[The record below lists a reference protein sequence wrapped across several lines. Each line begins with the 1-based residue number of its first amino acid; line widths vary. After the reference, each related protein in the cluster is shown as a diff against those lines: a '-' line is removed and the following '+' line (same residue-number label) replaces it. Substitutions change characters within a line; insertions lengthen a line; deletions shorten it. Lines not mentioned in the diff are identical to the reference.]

1 MTPWRQFSARVCVC
15 THAHKHTHTHRGP
28 RTWKEG
34 GGNQR
39 LWGRPWQ
46 EANSLSTLFS
56 PSLVVSLQIARE
68 LHQFTF
74 DLLIKS
80 HMVSVDFPEMMAE
93 IISMQV
99 PKILSGKVKPI
110 YFHTQW
116 SFGSPHFLT
125 PPHSLFQI
133 SSACFNSALLLCSA
147 LGNFLYLCTVC
158 HEDVLEFYLLGFF
171 FFFSL
176 SLLSFLSLPIW
187 LSHGTFRLYSLL
199 WLLSV
204 FWMLLYFFKSLMI
217 LMWHSVKLCLFIALC
232 CVPATQ
238 TFTHLMPREV

>member
-1 MTPWRQFSARVCVC
+1 MHSC
-15 THAHKHTHTHRGP
+15 TQTHTHTHRGP

-34 GGNQR
+34 RGNQR

-56 PSLVVSLQIARE
+56 PSLIVSLQIARE

-93 IISMQV
+93 IISVQV

-158 HEDVLEFYLLGFF
+158 HEDVLEFYLLDFF
-171 FFFSL
+171 PLFSSFLFYLSL
-176 SLLSFLSLPIW
+176 SDSPMALSDCTPRCGSYLCFECCCISLNLW
-187 LSHGTFRLYSLL
+187 WSSCGTVS
-199 WLLSV
+199 SCA
-204 FWMLLYFFKSLMI
+204 
-217 LMWHSVKLCLFIALC
+217 CL
-232 CVPATQ
+232 
-238 TFTHLMPREV
+238 